1 MRAKAYNIC
10 NESVHSNTGIKNNT
24 RVAEGRAK
32 VAIGVCLYAQA
43 SASEIEGC
51 RFALEQIL
59 LGADALGK
67 GDNFAPCLV
76 AKRCAH
82 NLDDLA
88 SGNSSKGATLAQCE
102 ATT

>member
-1 MRAKAYNIC
+1 MPYSLCHFLNCA
-10 NESVHSNTGIKNNT
+10 GINFNT
-24 RVAEGRAK
+24 RDAEGRAK

-67 GDNFAPCLV
+67 GDNIAPCLV

-88 SGNSSKGATLAQCE
+88 SGNSSEGATL
-102 ATT
+102 T